1 LASSDFIWKDNANPQ
16 QQNSKPFGEPMSNSR
31 VLKEKPKDS
40 VKETYSPALAT
51 DYTVQG
57 GDSWVGLARK
67 IGLVDPWD
75 LIDFN
80 FPGIKEVRAKDAQL
94 ASRQVNWQLAEYVG
108 CENRPTPSIWRFPR
122 V

>member
-1 LASSDFIWKDNANPQ
+1 
-16 QQNSKPFGEPMSNSR
+16 MSNSR

-40 VKETYSPALAT
+40 VLVKETYSPALAT

-94 ASRQVNWQLAEYVG
+94 ASPTGQLV
-108 CENRPTPSIWRFPR
+108 PR
-122 V
+122 RIRRLRKIDRLLQFGVFLASDSGPRSSQGR